1 MAKEKRMTSLDYNIK
16 LHLMGRI
23 WTLSGLLLIIMV
35 PVVISIFY
43 KATMNWQVF
52 ANAGVITLLFI
63 NLASGLLEP
72 IIYSPMLGTSGEY
85 LAFITGNLAN
95 MKIPCVVKAHEIY
108 ETKQGSEEQELV
120 ATIAIAV
127 SSLVTVLI
135 VFVIVVALAVSPL
148 QTWIQNNRYLNNAFG
163 CVVYALFGAL
173 GGKYLVKNLKLAAI
187 PGIIII
193 VLSIA
198 LALLGMNLG
207 SAALVVGIVVMAIAG
222 LAPII
227 AQKVKAKKE
236 KKIYDN
242 ISNGVDLEET
252 YALIIAQNEKADKK
266 AKKQN

>member
-120 ATIAIAV
+120 ATLAIAV

-148 QTWIQNNRYLNNAFG
+148 QTWIQSNRYLDRKS
-163 CVVYALFGAL
+163 VV
-173 GGKYLVKNLKLAAI
+173 
-187 PGIIII
+187 
-193 VLSIA
+193 
-198 LALLGMNLG
+198 
-207 SAALVVGIVVMAIAG
+207 
-222 LAPII
+222 
-227 AQKVKAKKE
+227 
-236 KKIYDN
+236 
-242 ISNGVDLEET
+242 
-252 YALIIAQNEKADKK
+252 
-266 AKKQN
+266 

>member
-1 MAKEKRMTSLDYNIK
+1 
-16 LHLMGRI
+16 
-23 WTLSGLLLIIMV
+23 
-35 PVVISIFY
+35 
-43 KATMNWQVF
+43 
-52 ANAGVITLLFI
+52 
-63 NLASGLLEP
+63 
-72 IIYSPMLGTSGEY
+72 MLGTSGEY

-148 QTWIQNNRYLNNAFG
+148 QTWIQSNRYLNNAFG

-198 LALLGMNLG
+198 LAFLGMNLG